1 MYPVIKRICLRVIF
15 FWKKKNDDAHC
26 LKIVIPSLCMC
37 SPTYSLAPPPSP
49 APAPTPTAA
58 LEVLCSDLPSVS
70 AVRWQP
76 PGTVPSGSASLT
88 LRPWSSWA
96 ALSQWLSTEGTRT
109 WPLPLHPLK
118 RSPLTGSYTLE
129 TPSPD
134 FSSLSFSK
142 HQIYITIL
150 RFSLP
155 EPLPIS
161 LYLSQTLPTPPSNH
175 DTPNS
180 SHCLPPIPTT
190 KPSILLNLRSLTHSK
205 PQCGSTNHVVETT
218 NGKVSCFFLRDA
230 LIWFWI
236 FKLTLPEQFSKYR

>member
-129 TPSPD
+129 TPSPA

-161 LYLSQTLPTPPSNH
+161 LYLSQTLPTPPIKPRYSQFLPLSASH
-175 DTPNS
+175 SHHKTLHPIELEILDTFQTPMWVNKS
-180 SHCLPPIPTT
+180 CGRNNKWKGFVFFSQGCLDMV
-190 KPSILLNLRSLTHSK
+190 LN
-205 PQCGSTNHVVETT
+205 
-218 NGKVSCFFLRDA
+218 
-230 LIWFWI
+230 I
-236 FKLTLPEQFSKYR
+236 